1 MDKPLSNEQ
10 QQLCERLAELHV
22 ELERTQTVNQD
33 EQAMLR
39 HLIAD
44 IQDLLDRC
52 SEESLSN
59 YKPDPSLIDRLR
71 LAIDTFEVTHPTLT
85 VMIEKALDTLN
96 IAGI

>member
-1 MDKPLSNEQ
+1 MNTPSSTEQ
-10 QQLCERLAELHV
+10 QQLCERLIELHA
-22 ELERTQTVNQD
+22 ELERTQTVNKD
-33 EQAMLR
+33 EKAMLR

-44 IQDLLDRC
+44 IQEILDRC
-52 SEESLSN
+52 SEESISG

-71 LAIDTFEVTHPTLT
+71 LAIDTFEVSHPTLT